1 LAHCDLLAFDFPGHG
16 LAPFDPASCPDVSTI
31 AELTQAIWQQ
41 VLRRP
46 AFVVATSM
54 GGLVAQLLFRR
65 HGVSQLEGF
74 INVEGNLAPEDCMFS
89 RQVVSGTFD
98 DLVTSKYDAICRHLM
113 TSPFPGDHL
122 IAHNMLLNLNK
133 RAFYTYS
140 FETVA
145 ESDSGKL
152 LDEFINLPR
161 PRLFVYG
168 DHN

>member
-1 LAHCDLLAFDFPGHG
+1 LAE
-16 LAPFDPASCPDVSTI
+16 FDPKACPDVSAI
-31 AELTQAIWQQ
+31 AELTRGMWEH

-46 AFVVATSM
+46 AFIVATSM

-65 HGVSQLEGF
+65 HGVSRLQGF

-89 RQVVSGTFD
+89 RQVVNGTFD
-98 DLVTSKYDAICRHLM
+98 DLISSKHDQICRKLM
-113 TSPFPGDHL
+113 SSSFPGDHL
-122 IAHNMLLNLNK
+122 IAHNMLLNLDR
-133 RAFYTYS
+133 RAFYAYS

-152 LDEFINLPR
+152 LDEFINLPC

>member
-1 LAHCDLLAFDFPGHG
+1 LSLQGKHFELPYVFRRGTTGPAILWLHGLNGAKENFSGAFQSTALAHCDLLAFDFPGHG

-113 TSPFPGDHL
+113 TSPFPGD
-122 IAHNMLLNLNK
+122 
-133 RAFYTYS
+133 
-140 FETVA
+140 
-145 ESDSGKL
+145 
-152 LDEFINLPR
+152 
-161 PRLFVYG
+161 
-168 DHN
+168 